1 MTLSA
6 AIKVGLLLIVCATLS
21 NSLFINLDARNP
33 QCFYKS
39 LTKGHVL
46 TMLFCF
52 KKIKSKLQKFNY
64 KKILF
69 RSYVVSG

>member
-1 MTLSA
+1 MSVSA
-6 AIKVGLLLIVCATLS
+6 TIKIGLLLIVCVTLT

-46 TMLFCF
+46 TMLFF
-52 KKIKSKLQKFNY
+52 KN
-64 KKILF
+64 
-69 RSYVVSG
+69 